1 MRISI
6 RLTCRVIASGMAF
19 AVVCGSVFAAR
30 TTEPV
35 GVTLVDLTDDLENRA
50 GISGNDNLK
59 NTNGANAF
67 DVIGDVPTSTG
78 WTNDGRCGGSNLPLW
93 VTYQFVR
100 PQVVNAYRIYNQVGQ
115 DGGGHDPEARSPKEF
130 YLEGSQTGADGS
142 WVVLDSENETA
153 AWAARES
160 RYFEFANT
168 TAYTHYRLRMVSNHG
183 NAYIIIQQLE
193 LFSRSIEGLL
203 VTGEPVAYGQPTPD
217 YGLSTPAKG
226 EEVSLSVASPI
237 ILEENRQL
245 AVCTG
250 WTFSV
255 SEGGESVTKDEGD
268 ESAALVTYPG
278 GMCKWEWHFA
288 VSNRV
293 QAAIQGS
300 GTVTIPNEGWVLK
313 GEQVTV
319 SAVPEAGSR
328 FLCWTGDTDGLSDVE
343 SATIVLTMDA
353 PRTLTAVFVPEKAKN
368 VVYVSPV
375 GDDENGGYTADEPKK
390 TVAAAIDSLQTV
402 FGALGGTVRVAP
414 GTYTTVSPLYL
425 TNAIAVVGTTGNP
438 RDAVI
443 RNLYGA
449 DEETKTRTV
458 FILNHENAL
467 VAGLTVENGQS
478 YGNGGNIA
486 INENGGMVSNCVLR
500 SGVVRSYFGK
510 GGGVYL
516 DSAKAVVTHCRIE
529 DSALGWQ
536 SGDESDGIA
545 AYLKRGLLA
554 NSLIVGNAGEK
565 IYQYPSAKEKSL
577 VRNLQGSLVNCT
589 IVDNCHTGLT
599 AAVRTSADQ
608 ARVVNCVIAGTKT
621 TDGVATNSWRGLA
634 ACFINCVTDDI
645 EAINDTCTTGTVDEM
660 FANYAAGNYRPKM
673 GGLLMD
679 KGVTAGLSL
688 PSVDFE
694 GLPRV
699 VGKTIDIGCYESQ
712 KTIGFRLII
721 R

>member
-6 RLTCRVIASGMAF
+6 GLTCRVIASGMAF
-19 AVVCGSVFAAR
+19 AAVSGSVFAAR
-30 TTEPV
+30 TTELV

-67 DVIGDVPTSTG
+67 DVIGDMPTSKG

-93 VTYQFVR
+93 VTYQFVK
-100 PQVVNAYRIYNQVGQ
+100 PQIVNAYRIYNQVGQ
-115 DGGGHDPEARSPKEF
+115 DGGGYDPEARSPKEF
-130 YLEGSQTGADGS
+130 YLEGSQTGADDS
-142 WVVLDSENETA
+142 WVVLDSENETES
-153 AWAARES
+153 WSARES

-168 TAYTHYRLRMVSNHG
+168 TAYAYYRLRMVSNHG

-203 VTGEPVAYGQPTPD
+203 VTGDPVAYGQPSPA
-217 YGLSTPAKG
+217 YGLLRPAKD
-226 EEVSLSVASPI
+226 EEVSFSVDSPI

-250 WTFSV
+250 WVLSV
-255 SEGGESVTKDEGD
+255 LDGGNYVKKSEGGES
-268 ESAALVTYPG
+268 AAQVTYPG

-293 QAAIQGS
+293 QATIQGA

-319 SAVPEAGSR
+319 SAVPKAGSR
-328 FLCWTGDTDGLSDVE
+328 FLCWTGDTEGLEDAE
-343 SATIVLTMDA
+343 SATIVLTMDS
-353 PRTLTAVFVPEKAKN
+353 PRALTAIFVPEKATN
-368 VVYVSPV
+368 VVYVSSE

-390 TVAAAIDSLQTV
+390 TIAAAIDSLQTV

-414 GTYTTVSPLYL
+414 GTYTTVSTLYL

-438 RDAVI
+438 QDAVI
-443 RNLYGA
+443 RNQYGA
-449 DEETKTRTV
+449 DEKNKTRTV
-458 FILNHENAL
+458 FILSHEKAL

-478 YGNGGNIA
+478 YGNGGNVA
-486 INENGGMVSNCVLR
+486 INEDGGTVSNCVLR
-500 SGVVRSYFGK
+500 SGVARSYWGK

-516 DSAKAVVTHCRIE
+516 DSTKAVVTHCRIE
-529 DSALGWQ
+529 NGALGWQ

-565 IYQYPSAKEKSL
+565 TYQYPSAKEKSL

-634 ACFINCVTDDI
+634 ACFVNCVTDDI
-645 EAINDTCTTGTVDEM
+645 EPINDTCTTGTVDEM
-660 FANYAAGNYRPKM
+660 FANYAAGNYRPRI

-712 KTIGFRLII
+712 KKMGFRLII